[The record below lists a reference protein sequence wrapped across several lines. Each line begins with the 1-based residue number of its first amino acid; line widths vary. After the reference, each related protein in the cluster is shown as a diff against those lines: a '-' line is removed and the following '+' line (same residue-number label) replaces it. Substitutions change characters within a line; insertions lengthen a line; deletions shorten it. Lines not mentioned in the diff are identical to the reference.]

1 MDATLTTTL
10 KSTLTNTLT
19 TVVLAHL
26 EPPITAVGGEGG
38 VVRAEAAERS
48 EGPSPP
54 AEFEFPPS
62 SNDHIAND
70 ENSRIANDENIQ
82 IANVESPMEGDADYA
97 DYDKTYDTKPYELHK
112 KRKHCDEDED
122 EVKVLDLGLNLGLG

>member
-19 TVVLAHL
+19 TVVLTHL

-38 VVRAEAAERS
+38 LGRAEAAGRS
-48 EGPSPP
+48 EGPLPP
-54 AEFEFPPS
+54 AEFPPS

-70 ENSRIANDENIQ
+70 EKSQIANDENIQ
-82 IANVESPMEGDADYA
+82 IANVDSPMEGDT
-97 DYDKTYDTKPYELHK
+97 DYDKTCDTKPYELHK
-112 KRKHCDEDED
+112 KRKRCDEDED
-122 EVKVLDLGLNLGLG
+122 EVNVLDLGLNLGLGLH